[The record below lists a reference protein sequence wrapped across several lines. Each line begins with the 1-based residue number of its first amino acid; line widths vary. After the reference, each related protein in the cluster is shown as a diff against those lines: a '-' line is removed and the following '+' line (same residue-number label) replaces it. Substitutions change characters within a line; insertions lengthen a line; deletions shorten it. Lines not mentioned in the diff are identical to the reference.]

1 MEFFPKLLPVVSSL
15 RIVTMNGDRNNTL
28 LINFLQEELALS
40 PAAIS
45 VARKHSETSCGPL
58 PMVLWQFGMISLH
71 QLQQIFDW
79 LEH

>member
-1 MEFFPKLLPVVSSL
+1 M
-15 RIVTMNGDRNNTL
+15 VTMEGDSTTNL

-58 PMVLWQFGMISLH
+58 PMVLWKLGMISLH

-79 LEH
+79 LGY

>member
-1 MEFFPKLLPVVSSL
+1 ME
-15 RIVTMNGDRNNTL
+15 GDSTTNL

-58 PMVLWQFGMISLH
+58 PMVLWKLGMISLH

-79 LEH
+79 LGY

>member
-1 MEFFPKLLPVVSSL
+1 ME
-15 RIVTMNGDRNNTL
+15 GDSTTNL

-58 PMVLWQFGMISLH
+58 PMVLWKLGMISLH

-79 LEH
+79 LEN